1 MKKIIAI
8 TTLVAATS
16 ASAFFG
22 NSNNN
27 GFGNSNGMSNWGPF
41 DGASNMGPALSL
53 IIQQLYKKSII
64 LLYFQLN
71 QIRNPHSKA
80 FNR

>member
-22 NSNNN
+22 NNNNN
-27 GFGNSNGMSNWGPF
+27 GWTNGNGMSNWVEGKDLQF
-41 DGASNMGPALSL
+41 H
-53 IIQQLYKKSII
+53 IKKFYKKN
-64 LLYFQLN
+64 L
-71 QIRNPHSKA
+71 
-80 FNR
+80 